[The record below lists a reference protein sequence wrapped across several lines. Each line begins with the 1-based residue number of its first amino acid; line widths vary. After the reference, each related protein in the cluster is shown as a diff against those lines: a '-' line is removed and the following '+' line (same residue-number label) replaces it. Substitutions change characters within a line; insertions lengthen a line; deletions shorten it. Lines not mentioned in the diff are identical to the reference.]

1 MEKTDSNSNNSIKP
15 SADKTSSADGVYF
28 ADKTQSDF
36 MQENINSDKEHIKV
50 KAEQEEIIVDKRNV
64 DSSLCVSEKVTALVS
79 TPPSSDDEK
88 RKPSAKPK
96 KKRNLWAIKIT
107 LISLVLSAFISFLS
121 ELTASSEHIIVTV
134 LLLAF
139 LILASI
145 LFDAIGIAVT
155 SCDITPIISMSS
167 RKIYG
172 AKTAQWL
179 LKNNEKV
186 ASVCNDVIGDIFGII
201 SGACSAAIVL
211 KIIAGLNE
219 SWQQWLAIA
228 MSSVVSA
235 LTIGGKAFMK
245 NIAMRNSR
253 EFVMFV
259 ARILAVFS
267 KEERKRR
274 KKEVASRNQDKEK
287 TSNHTNSA
295 LNGSISKSGNAKE
308 NKNSN
313 SKSSVKNAPKSS
325 KKTAVTKDSHD
336 GFDTSHRDDK

>member
-1 MEKTDSNSNNSIKP
+1 MDKTDSNSNNIIKP
-15 SADKTSSADGVYF
+15 SAEKNSNADGVNF
-28 ADKTQSDF
+28 ADKLQSGF
-36 MQENINSDKEHIKV
+36 MQENKDSDKEQIKV
-50 KAEQEEIIVDKRNV
+50 KTEQEETTADKRNV
-64 DSSLCVSEKVTALVS
+64 DGSLCVSEKVTAMVS
-79 TPPSSDDEK
+79 ASSSTDEEK
-88 RKPSAKPK
+88 RKPSSKPK

-107 LISLVLSAFISFLS
+107 LISLILSAFISFLS

-145 LFDAIGIAVT
+145 LFDSIGIAVT

-211 KIIAGLNE
+211 KIIVGLDE

-274 KKEVASRNQDKEK
+274 KKEVASRNQEKEK
-287 TSNHTNSA
+287 TSNLTNNST
-295 LNGSISKSGNAKE
+295 NGRNSKSNSVKE
-308 NKNSN
+308 NKNAS
-313 SKSSVKNAPKSS
+313 SKSSNKAATNLS
-325 KKTAVTKDSHD
+325 KKTNTKDSRD
-336 GFDTSHRDDK
+336 NSATSNRDDK